1 MLSPAWPWSRSF
13 LNISTPVTVFFC
25 VSRRPT
31 ISISSPTFTMP
42 RSTRPVTTVP
52 RPEIENTSSIGR
64 RKSLSVSRTGSGML
78 ASRAVREVPDAL
90 GVGAGRVGER
100 LGGRAAD
107 DRDLVAGEAVLAEE
121 LAHLELD
128 EVEEL
133 GVLHQ
138 VALVEEDDHG
148 GHVDLAREEDVLLR
162 LRHRADRRRDDED
175 RAVHLRG
182 ARDHVLD
189 VVGVARAVDVGVVP
203 LLGLVLDVREGD
215 RQDLGRV
222 AAERLRVG
230 LGDVVVGLRDGEA
243 LRREDLRHRGRQR
256 RLAVVDVTDRAD
268 VDVGLLALEF
278 LLGHR
283 PPPFCSASLDR
294 DLRDDP
300 LGDRLRDLVVSSR
313 TASCSWPGPA

>member
-1 MLSPAWPWSRSF
+1 
-13 LNISTPVTVFFC
+13 
-25 VSRRPT
+25 
-31 ISISSPTFTMP
+31 MP

-64 RKSLSVSRTGSGML
+64 RKSLSISRIGLGN
-78 ASRAVREVPDAL
+78 ARVEGGRELPDAL
-90 GVGAGRVGER
+90 GVGTGRVVER
-100 LGGRAAD
+100 LDGRAAD
-107 DRDLVAGEAVLAEE
+107 DGDLVAGEAVLAEE
-121 LAHLELD
+121 LADLELD

-133 GVLHQ
+133 GVFHQ
-138 VALVEEDDHG
+138 VALVEEDDHR
-148 GHVDLAREEDVLLR
+148 GHVDLAGEEDVLLR

-189 VVGVARAVDVGVVP
+189 VVGVARAVDVRVVA

-230 LGDVVVGLRDGEA
+230 LGDVVVRLGDGEA
-243 LRREDLRHRGRQR
+243 LRRQDLRQRRRQR

-278 LLGHR
+278 FLGHR
-283 PPPFCSASLDR
+283 VPPSCYCGLPARPGGSSKPE

-300 LGDRLRDLVVSSR
+300 FGDRLRDLVVSFELHR
-313 TASCSWPGPA
+313 VVGPALREGPERGGVAEHLRRAGRSP